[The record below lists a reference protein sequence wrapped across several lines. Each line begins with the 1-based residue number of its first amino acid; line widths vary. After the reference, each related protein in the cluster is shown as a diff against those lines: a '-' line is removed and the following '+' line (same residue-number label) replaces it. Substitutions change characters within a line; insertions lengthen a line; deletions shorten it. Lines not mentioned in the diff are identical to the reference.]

1 MSTKFNR
8 NDVNAADDK
17 FYIDDY
23 KADLNGVEQDNFE
36 DTQDFEDIPCIVSGL
51 TLTPV
56 AYPSTNVIVAAGTA
70 RDKNGKRINV
80 PEEQIVQIT
89 DTVGGNN
96 YIILSHKYSVDTPR
110 KAYET
115 GTEYNTRKYD
125 DFELTVASSYSADDI
140 VLGNVKVV
148 GAQNLLYLEER
159 THPVYKPQSG
169 DTTAPTDPSNLVLT
183 SGIMGDDDIPI
194 YDGTKYVDRAERL
207 AWLKADWDPSADY
220 GSGLAGYEIF
230 LIPLNAADIEQIDKR
245 ETRKVRYSTS
255 DPRSDIT
262 FQNLTTGIKYRIKI
276 RAVDKAGNLSNFIQA
291 DIIAGGAK
299 QIPESCADVLDGDPT
314 ITPADD
320 GIRISWSVL
329 LAYQEKVVG
338 FEFCWTDDETAP
350 DFGNKNHRQVFTK
363 QNSIVLPAKLSSE
376 DDTVVVKMK
385 MRAVDRTYQHCTTPK
400 TLTDTNAKKYP
411 ADIAAIVTDRKSIL
425 TPGNFPTLKAF
436 LEKSV
441 TLSDGMPKGITAVES
456 EMADARGTHSTVGAR
471 ITAILGAG
479 VDWKY
484 VRIVAKD
491 DTGHF
496 STIQA
501 AVDSIPANNSN
512 VSWLIYIMPGV
523 YIENINLN
531 RSQSNNMSIS
541 FIGLG
546 RVVIKGRIYNSAE
559 TSYTS
564 IAIRKLVNIHF
575 YREIGASGHTLRLKG
590 LGIASTFIRN
600 CQFYNVSNNCKDI
613 YIPHGIESLIL
624 EHCNFNITNHN
635 ALHLVGYSTSKIKI
649 RNTEL
654 YAGGINNI
662 YIEGQ
667 GVDCNVYVEHCAL
680 RTGGSTPCVDG
691 DANPS
696 TNKLYINHCK
706 YVTAPNAT
714 NLTIDY
720 GTADNQTNVLFDD
733 GDFWADGMIIDTLE

>member
-8 NDVNAADDK
+8 NDVNTADDK
-17 FYIDDY
+17 FYINDY
-23 KADLNGVEQDNFE
+23 KADLNAVEQDNFE
-36 DTQDFEDIPCIVSGL
+36 DTKDFEDIPCIVSGL

-56 AYPSTNVIVAAGTA
+56 AYPSVNVTVAAGTA
-70 RDKNGKRINV
+70 RDEDGKRINV
-80 PEEQIVQIT
+80 PVEQIVQIT

-96 YIILSHKYSVDTPR
+96 YIILSHKYSEDTLR

-115 GTEYNTRKYD
+115 GTEYDTRKYD

-194 YDGTKYVDRAERL
+194 YDGTKYVKRTERL

-230 LIPLNAADIEQIDKR
+230 LIPLNAADVEQIDKR

-276 RAVDKAGNLSNFIQA
+276 RAVDNAGNLSSFIED

-314 ITPADD
+314 ITAEDD
-320 GIRISWSVL
+320 GIRISWAVL

-338 FEFCWTDDETAP
+338 FEFCWTDDETTP

-441 TLSDGMPKGITAVES
+441 TLSDGMPKGITMVES
-456 EMADARGTHSTVGAR
+456 YMAELCGTYSTPGERLA
-471 ITAILGAG
+471 AIMGAG

-484 VRIVAKD
+484 IRIVAKEN
-491 DTGHF
+491 TGHF
-496 STIQA
+496 SDIQA
-501 AVDSIPANNSN
+501 AVNSIATPDPH
-512 VSWLIYIMPGV
+512 LIYCMPGN
-523 YIENINLN
+523 YIEDVDIKDKYVGIIGIGASLAYGKEICMIN
-531 RSQSNNMSIS
+531 
-541 FIGLG
+541 
-546 RVVIKGRIYNSAE
+546 GRIYSSESSSRLLLLENLVLYKDTTIANPYIDLVQNDDCYFNNIIVKGYSSVAGMRVTGNCKMFLDKVRILNGAEKAFIIRRGAGSSSIKLLITNSTFKDTGNFDIVFIETGGETGSVSACFQDCRFINQNGSYYSINGDSDTPASKKIVMLNSA
-559 TSYTS
+559 
-564 IAIRKLVNIHF
+564 
-575 YREIGASGHTLRLKG
+575 
-590 LGIASTFIRN
+590 
-600 CQFYNVSNNCKDI
+600 
-613 YIPHGIESLIL
+613 L
-624 EHCNFNITNHN
+624 EVC
-635 ALHLVGYSTSKIKI
+635 L
-649 RNTEL
+649 
-654 YAGGINNI
+654 
-662 YIEGQ
+662 
-667 GVDCNVYVEHCAL
+667 
-680 RTGGSTPCVDG
+680 
-691 DANPS
+691 
-696 TNKLYINHCK
+696 
-706 YVTAPNAT
+706 APNGT
-714 NLTIDY
+714 NLTVIY
-720 GTADNQTNVLFDD
+720 GTAENISNVRFTAEQLP
-733 GDFWADGMIIDTLE
+733 GVI